1 MFWAEL
7 KANLRR
13 KYARAVLVESCS
25 CCFRITMATDG
36 KQHLSIVICGHV
48 DSGKSTTTGRLI
60 FELGGIPERELAKLK
75 EEADRL
81 GKSSFA
87 FAFYMDTQKEERARG
102 VTISCTT
109 KEFYTDKYHYT
120 IIDAPGHRDF
130 IKNMISGAAQADV
143 CLLMVPAD
151 GNFTT
156 AIQKGDHKAGE
167 IQGQTRQHARLIN
180 LLGVKQLIIG
190 VNKMDSDTAG
200 YKEARYKEIA
210 DEMKHMLVKVGWKDS
225 FVEKSVPII
234 PISGWIGDNLIKK
247 SENMTW
253 YTGRDVECGQGKIH
267 VHTLLDALNNMA
279 TVPERKVAA
288 PLRLPISGAYKI
300 KGVGDVLAG
309 RVEQGEVKPNDEV
322 IFLPTHTTANPCFGK
337 VFTVEMHHKRVDK
350 AGPGDNVGMN
360 IKGLDKG
367 NMPRTGD
374 VMILK
379 TDQTLKPCANFTAQI
394 QTLDIPGEVKPGY
407 SPIGFV
413 RCGRAACR
421 MKTINWKVGKETGG
435 KKLEG
440 AVSLK
445 ANEMA
450 EVVFEPCQPLI
461 VDSFKAC
468 EGLSR
473 IAFLDGNTAVM
484 LGKVVSTQAK

>member
-1 MFWAEL
+1 MAE
-7 KANLRR
+7 
-13 KYARAVLVESCS
+13 
-25 CCFRITMATDG
+25 G
-36 KQHLSIVICGHV
+36 KEHLSIVICGHV
-48 DSGKSTTTGRLI
+48 DSGKSTTTGRLL
-60 FELGGIPERELAKLK
+60 FELGGIPERELEKLK
-75 EEADRL
+75 EEAAAL
-81 GKSSFA
+81 GKQSFA
-87 FAFYMDTQKEERARG
+87 FAFYMDRQKEERERG
-102 VTISCTT
+102 VTIACTT
-109 KEFYTDKYHYT
+109 KEFFTDKWHYT

-156 AIQKGDHKAGE
+156 AIQKGDHKAAE

-180 LLGVKQLIIG
+180 LLGVKQLIVG
-190 VNKMDSDTAG
+190 VNKMDSDVAG
-200 YKEARYKEIA
+200 YREERYVEIR
-210 DEMKHMLVKVGWKDS
+210 DEMRHMLARVGWKPD
-225 FVEKSVPII
+225 FVEKAVPVL
-234 PISGWIGDNLIKK
+234 PISGWMGDNLIKQ
-247 SENMTW
+247 STNMTW
-253 YTGRDVECGQGKIH
+253 WKGMEVESLDKRKVQINC
-267 VHTLLDALNNMA
+267 LLDALNGMVV
-279 TVPERKVAA
+279 VPERKTDA
-288 PLRLPISGAYKI
+288 PMRVPISGAYKI

-309 RVEQGEVKPNDEV
+309 RVEQGVVKPGDEV
-322 IFLPTHTTANPCFGK
+322 IFLPTHTTANPCVGK

-379 TDQTLKPCANFTAQI
+379 SDQTLKPCKDFTAQI
-394 QTLDIPGEVKPGY
+394 QTLDIPGEVKAGY

-413 RCGRAACR
+413 RCGRSAC
-421 MKTINWKVGKETGG
+421 KITKIDWKVGKETGG
-435 KKLEG
+435 KKLE
-440 AVSLK
+440 APHALK

-450 EVVFEPCQPLI
+450 QVTFEPVQPLV
-461 VDSFKAC
+461 VDSFKSC

-484 LGKVVSTQAK
+484 LGKVVTVTQK

>member
-1 MFWAEL
+1 
-7 KANLRR
+7 
-13 KYARAVLVESCS
+13 
-25 CCFRITMATDG
+25 MATDG
-36 KQHLSIVICGHV
+36 KEHLSIVICGHV
-48 DSGKSTTTGRLI
+48 DSGKSTTTGRLL
-60 FELGGIPERELAKLK
+60 FELGGIPERELEKLK
-75 EEADRL
+75 EEAARL

-102 VTISCTT
+102 VTIACTT
-109 KEFYTDKYHYT
+109 KEFYTEKYHYT

-180 LLGVKQLIIG
+180 LLGVKQLICG

-200 YKEARYKEIA
+200 YKQERYKEIS
-210 DEMKHMLVKVGWKDS
+210 DEMRHMLVRVGWKDS

-234 PISGWIGDNLIKK
+234 PISGWMGDNLIKK
-247 SENMTW
+247 SENMPW
-253 YTGRDVECGQGKIH
+253 WTGVDVETAKGKIH

-279 TVPERKVAA
+279 SVPERKTNV

-309 RVEQGEVKPNDEV
+309 RVEQGEVKPGDEV
-322 IFLPTHTTANPCFGK
+322 IFLPTHTAANPCIGK
-337 VFTVEMHHKRVDK
+337 VFTVEMHHKRVEK

-379 TDQTLKPCANFTAQI
+379 SDATLKPAADFTAQI
-394 QTLDIPGEVKPGY
+394 QTLDIPGEVKAGY

-413 RCGRAACR
+413 RCGRSACR
-421 MKTINWKVGKETGG
+421 MKQINWKVGKETGG
-435 KKLEG
+435 KKMEG
-440 AVSLK
+440 AVNLK

-450 EVVFEPCQPLI
+450 EVVFEPCQPLV
-461 VDSFKAC
+461 VDSFKQC

-484 LGKVVSTQAK
+484 LGKIVSVNFK